1 MALVR
6 LIDYCWPKSVL
17 EKYLPLLSVLSSTNL
32 EASTVYLK
40 KKKKIAGY
48 LKKNVNAG
56 CECITYHF
64 SCLIIQ
70 KPLVPSLLFA
80 SGSHGV
86 VSGFPAQR
94 LTEQESALVLCCFF
108 SLVVSL
114 LFQFHFLFYV
124 LCLFTTQSSFFSLRY
139 VCASACVRVCV
150 CTHAC
155 LDSAITEQFKFNR
168 ISNLPLEIGAVF
180 LGKEE

>member
-1 MALVR
+1 MLAKKCFREISATLVSFILNQLGSLNR
-6 LIDYCWPKSVL
+6 LLK
-17 EKYLPLLSVLSSTNL
+17 
-32 EASTVYLK
+32 K

-114 LFQFHFLFYV
+114 LFSFIFSFMYYAFLPLSPHFFPSD
-124 LCLFTTQSSFFSLRY
+124 T
-139 VCASACVRVCV
+139 CVRVRVCECV
-150 CTHAC
+150 CARTPVWI
-155 LDSAITEQFKFNR
+155 LQ
-168 ISNLPLEIGAVF
+168 
-180 LGKEE
+180 